1 MKWISCQNVDLTCSD
16 MDLLIASPKI
26 SEVFANI
33 QDEYQ
38 IRAISKD
45 LMS

>member
-1 MKWISCQNVDLTCSD
+1 

-33 QDEYQ
+33 QYEYQ
-38 IRAISKD
+38 IKAISKD